1 MSTSPSTL
9 PTSFGTPI
17 HSLASAAER
26 AIQEKVREE
35 ISRLLGERQL
45 VTLGPEDEDRLHALI
60 RRQVSEYQRE
70 AAHTNALVLSDAD
83 ATQRRIFHNLFG
95 WGVLQPLMDDP
106 EVEEI
111 ACNGPGRIHVF
122 RHTEWEFVE
131 DLRFEDED
139 ELVELV
145 KRRIA
150 PSGRRLDEA
159 QPMADVCLPDGSRLN
174 VVLPPAAVGGS
185 LVTIRKFV
193 LRTQT
198 LAGLLKLG
206 AFPAEVVHF
215 LECAVGARL
224 NILISGS
231 TGAGKTTLLNA
242 LGSAVP
248 PSERVVT
255 IEETAEL
262 ALADHLPNCA
272 ALQGR
277 GANQEGV
284 GDISIRELVRN
295 ALRMRPDRIVVGE
308 VRGEEALDMLQA
320 MNTGH
325 EGSLT
330 TLHAA
335 GARDALDRLVTLA
348 SWAPERPDEVTLGR
362 TVANTIHLVLQLRR
376 DPITYRRRL
385 TQVFEVTGFEKDNGT
400 ITGHDLWALDSAG
413 EKLQWTGVTPK
424 SLERMRANGVTYSPP
439 LLSNATGRER

>member
-1 MSTSPSTL
+1 MSVL
-9 PTSFGTPI
+9 AGTPRDLGVSL
-17 HSLASAAER
+17 HSLGAAAER
-26 AIQEKVREE
+26 MIQERVREE

-45 VTLGPEDEDRLHALI
+45 LTLDAREEERLHMLI
-60 RRQVSEYQRE
+60 RTQVGEYQRE
-70 AAHTNALVLSDAD
+70 AAHTNSLVLPDPE
-83 ATQRRIFHNLFG
+83 ATQWRIFHNLFG
-95 WGVLQPLMDDP
+95 WGVLQPLVDDP

-111 ACNGPGRIHVF
+111 VCNGYGRIHAF
-122 RHTEWEFVE
+122 RGGEWEFVE
-131 DLRFEDED
+131 DLRFESEED
-139 ELVELV
+139 LVELV

-159 QPMADVCLPDGSRLN
+159 QPMADVRLADGSRLN
-174 VVLPPAAVGGS
+174 VVLPPAAVGGA

-193 LRTQT
+193 LRAQT
-198 LAGLLKLG
+198 LTGLLRLG
-206 AFPAEVVHF
+206 AFTEEVSHF
-215 LECAVGARL
+215 LSCAVRARL

-242 LGSAVP
+242 LGSVVP

-262 ALADHLPNCA
+262 ALAEHLPNCA

-325 EGSLT
+325 DGSLT
-330 TLHAA
+330 TMHAA
-335 GARDALDRLVTLA
+335 SARDALDRLVTLA
-348 SWAPERPDEVTLGR
+348 SWAPERPDEVTLAK
-362 TVANTIHLVLQLRR
+362 TIANTIDLVLQLRH
-376 DPITYRRRL
+376 DPVSYRRRL
-385 TQVFEVTGFEKDNGT
+385 TQVFEVTGFEKENSA
-400 ITGHDLWALDSAG
+400 ITGHDLWVVNRQDERLR
-413 EKLQWTGVTPK
+413 WTGVTPK
-424 SLERMRANGVTYSPP
+424 CLERMHANGVTYAPP
-439 LLSNATGRER
+439 FLSSTQRDER

>member
-1 MSTSPSTL
+1 MNIVQPKLTASIGVSL
-9 PTSFGTPI
+9 
-17 HSLASAAER
+17 HSLAAEAER

-45 VTLGPEDEDRLHALI
+45 LTLGSEDEERLHSLI
-60 RRQVSEYQRE
+60 RRQVAEYQRE
-70 AAHTNALVLSDAD
+70 AAHTNTLVLPDAD

-106 EVEEI
+106 EIEEV

-122 RHTEWEFVE
+122 RRTEWEFVE
-131 DLRFEDED
+131 NLRFEDD
-139 ELVELV
+139 DDLIALV

-159 QPMADVCLPDGSRLN
+159 QPMADVCLSDGSRLN

-198 LAGLLKLG
+198 LAGLLRLG
-206 AFPAEVVHF
+206 AFPDEVAYF
-215 LECAVGARL
+215 LECAVRARL
-224 NILISGS
+224 NVLISGS

-242 LGSAVP
+242 LGSVVP

-348 SWAPERPDEVTLGR
+348 SWAPERPNEATLR
-362 TVANTIHLVLQLRR
+362 KTVANTIHLVLQLRR
-376 DPITYRRRL
+376 DPITHRRRV
-385 TQVFEVTGFEKDNGT
+385 TQVFEVTGFERDNGT
-400 ITGHDLWALDSAG
+400 ITGHDLWALDPAG
-413 EKLQWTGVTPK
+413 EKLRWTGATPK
-424 SLERMRANGVTYSPP
+424 SLERMKANGVPYAPP
-439 LLSNATGRER
+439 LLSNASGQER